1 MARPKDYWIS
11 DPAQIEA
18 SANAVRTEINDLL
31 VAMGPMNVREIARNL
46 GRNVT
51 AVYHHLKVLENVGL
65 IESLPQ
71 ESSPRGRPHVVYR
84 TVGER
89 LRMRRAAVDEK
100 LRPLVAKCAKVVAA
114 QAGKDYVAGLN
125 HPAACF
131 DGPKQNL
138 LFGRSVIRASP
149 EKIARISA
157 QLSELTELALEPSD
171 DEGLLISVAW
181 FFSPLDRPQP
191 AEESAVPRRVRL
203 KKSRSTLARS

>member
-1 MARPKDYWIS
+1 MGRPKDYWIS

-31 VAMGPMNVREIARNL
+31 VAAGPMNVREIAHNL

-51 AVYHHLKVLENVGL
+51 AVYHHLKLLEKVGL

-84 TVGER
+84 TVGKR
-89 LRMRRAAVDEK
+89 LRMRRAAENEA

-125 HPAACF
+125 HPEARF

-138 LFGRSVIRASP
+138 LFGRAVLRASP
-149 EKIARISA
+149 EKIARINA
-157 QLSELTELALEPSD
+157 QLTELTELALEPSD
-171 DEGLLISVAW
+171 EEGLLVSVAW
-181 FFSPLDRPQP
+181 FFSPLDRPLPP
-191 AEESAVPRRVRL
+191 ARSAVPGRAKS
-203 KKSRSTLARS
+203 KKARSPRRRP